1 MTTIT
6 GMVFVTGSFLCD
18 LMKSSICMD
27 IRSYRHS
34 GNANVAPVIGRC
46 DLPTGTS
53 CLPSATCGHD
63 AVGHDAVYCSAQL
76 PREPEGAER
85 ADDGNGQ
92 G

>member
-6 GMVFVTGSFLCD
+6 GILFVTGSSICD
-18 LMKSSICMD
+18 LMKFSSCINV
-27 IRSYRHS
+27 RSYMHS
-34 GNANVAPVIGRC
+34 GNANVAPGRC
-46 DLPTGTS
+46 DLPIGTA
-53 CLPSATCGHD
+53 CLPSATRGHD
-63 AVGHDAVYCSAQL
+63 VVVDDAVYCSAQL

>member
-6 GMVFVTGSFLCD
+6 GFVLVTGSFMCD
-18 LMKSSICMD
+18 LMKFSSRIRV
-27 IRSYRHS
+27 RSYMHN
-34 GNANVAPVIGRC
+34 GNANVAPDRCGLPIGT
-46 DLPTGTS
+46 P

-63 AVGHDAVYCSAQL
+63 VVIGDVVYCSAQL
-76 PREPEGAER
+76 PREPEGAEH